1 MNIPCSGGRGV
12 TSFFLKDLAS
22 SAKGLKKK
30 KKKKSYSI
38 DPAIALQGI
47 YPEEIIRCVQI
58 CT

>member
-12 TSFFLKDLAS
+12 TSFFLEKDLAS

-30 KKKKSYSI
+30 KLHSI

-58 CT
+58 FT